1 MDNNELNPNNIVLLN
16 TFLIDKCRYRV
27 FYNSGLLIYEKEKSK
42 KGNKTIQIENIINV
56 KTQLNFVPVTNGF
69 QQSNGPSIPSPST
82 NTNNDLSLDQL
93 SFKNITINYAKQ
105 VSGAKNVNKWRIRSI
120 TFNNSDKRII
130 REWYESLTVI
140 LKSFARP
147 KKLLIFVNPYGGKKN
162 AMEIFEKYAKP
173 MFRLA
178 DIDPSVIVTQRS
190 NQIFDLVIQQSID
203 QFDGIVS
210 CGGDGTFSEL
220 FNGLIYRK
228 MIYDHSSDSENPHT
242 VDIKNIS
249 KPEKPLGIIPAGS
262 TDTVAYCLHGTT
274 DIETCLVHI
283 MLGQTSGLDI
293 SSVSN
298 NKGLI
303 KFYASVMSY
312 GYLGDVCYESEKLR
326 WLGPKRYEYSGF
338 KKIIR
343 NRGYEAE
350 ISLLQ
355 DTPKQDSSANSVN
368 PCDPNNGLKC
378 CENCSICSASQDIK
392 EKFDPEME
400 REIWHK
406 VRGKFFMVNGANIS
420 CACARSPLGMSPYCH
435 IGDGYVDVIVVRHGS
450 LLNNLKL
457 LLKLSSSN
465 GKIADLPFVEIYRTK
480 KFHFKSLNGDG
491 SSLDLNASVTD
502 STQPIPLNAAKTHS
516 SWNCDGEVLHETDLV
531 VRSHNQ
537 LITVYR
543 RGPANTTTVT
553 NQAAKNCLWCK

>member
-1 MDNNELNPNNIVLLN
+1 MQICFYLIFNVIRTKFPYFYLLPA
-16 TFLIDKCRYRV
+16 
-27 FYNSGLLIYEKEKSK
+27 
-42 KGNKTIQIENIINV
+42 
-56 KTQLNFVPVTNGF
+56 FV
-69 QQSNGPSIPSPST
+69 
-82 NTNNDLSLDQL
+82 
-93 SFKNITINYAKQ
+93 
-105 VSGAKNVNKWRIRSI
+105 
-120 TFNNSDKRII
+120 
-130 REWYESLTVI
+130 
-140 LKSFARP
+140 RP

-162 AMEIFEKYAKP
+162 AMKIFEKYAKP

-242 VDIKNIS
+242 MDLKNIS

-274 DIETCLVHI
+274 DIKTCLVHI
-283 MLGQTSGLDI
+283 ILGQTSGLDI

-298 NKGLI
+298 DKGLI

-312 GYLGDVCYESEKLR
+312 GYLGDVCYESERLR

-343 NRGYEAE
+343 NRGYDAE

-355 DTPKQDSSANSVN
+355 ESPKQNTSAHSVN
-368 PCDPNNGLKC
+368 PCDPNNGIKC
-378 CENCSICSASQDIK
+378 CENCSMCSASQEIR

-400 REIWHK
+400 PELWKK

-420 CACARSPLGMSPYCH
+420 CACSRSPLGMSPYCH

-457 LLKLSSSN
+457 LLKLSSAN

-480 KFHFKSLNGDG
+480 KFHFKSLNSDG
-491 SSLDLNASVTD
+491 STLDLNASVTD
-502 STQPIPLNAAKTHS
+502 STQPIPLNALKTHS

-531 VRSHNQ
+531 VR
-537 LITVYR
+537 
-543 RGPANTTTVT
+543 
-553 NQAAKNCLWCK
+553 